1 MSLSIIPD
9 NALMLVALILFVIT
23 YVCLLGFPKY
33 RAYIALVLA
42 LVFVILGILPLNKVL
57 GEINFNVLMI
67 IAGTMGIVAL
77 FIESKMPALLADI
90 LISKVP
96 NIKWAVIILSAFA
109 GVISAFVDN
118 VATVLMIAPVALNV
132 CKKLKISP
140 VPSLICIAI
149 ASNLEGSATLV
160 GDTTSILLA
169 DKLNM
174 NFLDFFWYQGRP
186 GLFFVNQL
194 GLFAALL
201 VILFL
206 FRKDTLPIKYE
217 ERTKVNDYVPTYLLV
232 GMILLLIIVS
242 LFNIENKF
250 INDNIN
256 GFIIIFMLLVGLIYR
271 AIKTRKVKETLQ
283 ILKEIDYFTILL
295 LTGLFIVIGGLV
307 HVGVINEIK
316 NIIELVAKDNLF
328 LAYTIIVWVSV
339 LFSAFVDNIPY
350 IITMLPVVASLGEV
364 FNFST
369 PAYVLYFGLLIGST
383 LGGNITPIGAS
394 ANITAIGILRKEG
407 HEVKAKTFMKYSV
420 PFTLAAVTVG
430 YLLVWLLFGGVG
442 KTV

>member
-9 NALMLVALILFVIT
+9 NALMIVALILFIIT

-42 LVFVILGILPLNKVL
+42 LVFIILDILPLNEVL
-57 GEINFNVLMI
+57 GQINFNVLMI
-67 IAGTMGIVAL
+67 IAGTMGIVTL

-96 NIKWAVIILSAFA
+96 NVKWAVITLAAFA
-109 GVISAFVDN
+109 GIISAFVDN
-118 VATVLMIAPVALNV
+118 VATVLMVAPVALNV

-160 GDTTSILLA
+160 GDTTSIILA
-169 DKLNM
+169 GKLNM
-174 NFLDFFWYQGRP
+174 NFLDFFWYQARP
-186 GLFFVNQL
+186 GLFFINQF
-194 GLFAALL
+194 GLLAAML

-217 ERTKVNDYVPTYLLV
+217 ERTKVEDYVPTYLLC
-232 GMILLLIIVS
+232 GMILLLIIAS
-242 LFNIENKF
+242 LFNINNKF
-250 INDNIN
+250 ISEHIN
-256 GFIIIFMLLVGLIYR
+256 GLIVMFMLVVGLIYR
-271 AIKTRKVKETLQ
+271 ALKTKNIKETLQ

-307 HVGVINEIK
+307 NVGVIDEIRK
-316 NIIELVAKDNLF
+316 LIEAVAKDNLF
-328 LAYTIIVWVSV
+328 LAYSIIVWVSV

-350 IITMLPVVASLGEV
+350 IITMLPVVASLGST

-407 HEVKAKTFMKYSV
+407 YEVKAKTFMKYSV

-430 YLLVWLLFGGVG
+430 YLLVWFLFGGIG
-442 KTV
+442 R